1 MKAAYS
7 KQRTH
12 HLPQTADPPLAG
24 SPLAGHPQGDHMG
37 AISKDR
43 ADYGAPG
50 QRETVGAQTAQCG
63 NLRADAL
70 SVMEAQ

>member
-12 HLPQTADPPLAG
+12 HLPPTADPPLAG
-24 SPLAGHPQGDHMG
+24 SPLAGHPQGDHVG

-43 ADYGAPG
+43 ADDGAPG
-50 QRETVGAQTAQCG
+50 RREPVGSRTAQRS
-63 NLRADAL
+63 NFRPDAL